1 MEKPKY
7 HELGRLECDRAFIPA
22 VESGLRMLKVW
33 QKSVSD
39 PKNASLEE
47 FGDSWCSGAAAIL
60 SIVFAGVGQ
69 HLVVTKERTTGNFV
83 VLELIEHRKPFIEPT
98 AAGVL
103 AALITE
109 LTRDVCRE
117 AKRVGLDVSRY
128 GKWSKEE
135 FKLLRVALGSLADI
149 ALRNDEIRKLKARV
163 SREIMLVSGDPSE
176 TENSRVEPSDP
187 DVYEDTPV
195 EPSGFPGEDAPV
207 EPSGFPGEDAPVEPS
222 GFRWKGKEFSG
233 LTPTAF
239 RLLKFH
245 WYRGTWKTRYFSEFE
260 YRKQVFDDPDGTV
273 GRKRVYSQQKF
284 INRKFDESDI
294 LLHMTVEAERS
305 FVREMSQRKFDER
318 RKRRVKRK
326 KKS

>member
-1 MEKPKY
+1 MKKPEY
-7 HELGRLECDRAFIPA
+7 HELGLLECDRAFIPA

-47 FGDSWCSGAAAIL
+47 FGDAWCSGAAAIL

-69 HLVVTKERTTGNFV
+69 HLVVTKERTTENFV

-103 AALITE
+103 TALITE

-117 AKRVGLDVSRY
+117 AKRVGLDVSHY

-163 SREIMLVSGDPSE
+163 GREIMLVSGDPSD
-176 TENSRVEPSDP
+176 TEDGPFPRDGFKWAGQTV
-187 DVYEDTPV
+187 
-195 EPSGFPGEDAPV
+195 SGFSPKQFAFLETVWNGTNHSVDLDSLTEPVYGE
-207 EPSGFPGEDAPVEPS
+207 G
-222 GFRWKGKEFSG
+222 
-233 LTPTAF
+233 
-239 RLLKFH
+239 
-245 WYRGTWKTRYFSEFE
+245 SE
-260 YRKQVFDDPDGTV
+260 
-273 GRKRVYSQQKF
+273 
-284 INRKFDESDI
+284 
-294 LLHMTVEAERS
+294 LMTVPAAKAYAYKINTRISRDIHWSITVASAGMGKAS
-305 FVREMSQRKFDER
+305 FVR
-318 RKRRVKRK
+318 VK
-326 KKS
+326 